1 MTRRDQIARKGID
14 MKSMSYAACLVLF
27 SVCCLLLAIPAN
39 AHHSLYS
46 EFNHDKVVTISGVIS
61 SVEWVNPHIY
71 LYMDAKDPDGG
82 QVKTWAIE
90 TFPPNHMKT
99 RFGLTKAVL
108 VGDGN
113 QTLKLEFN
121 PAANGKLLGWLKSVT
136 YPDGHVIRIVVDPG
150 DPESK

>member
-1 MTRRDQIARKGID
+1 
-14 MKSMSYAACLVLF
+14 MKTKLSAIYAVVFA
-27 SVCCLLLAIPAN
+27 VCGLIFALPVM

-46 EFNHDKVVTISGVIS
+46 EFDHNKTVTLTGVIS

-71 LYMDAKDPDGG
+71 IYVDAKDKDGA
-82 QVKTWAIE
+82 VKTWAVE

-108 VGDGN
+108 VGDGK
-113 QTLKLEFN
+113 QILSIDVN
-121 PAANGKLLGWLKSVT
+121 PATNGKLLGWMKAVT

-150 DPESK
+150 DPEYK

>member
-1 MTRRDQIARKGID
+1 MKITFHAVCAVSLAVCALFIA
-14 MKSMSYAACLVLF
+14 L
-27 SVCCLLLAIPAN
+27 PAY

-46 EFNHDKVVTISGVIS
+46 EFNHDKVVTITGVIS

-71 LYMDAKDPDGG
+71 LYMDAKDADG

-99 RFGLTKAVL
+99 RFGLTKAAL

-121 PAANGKLLGWLKSVT
+121 PATNGKALGWLKSVT

>member
-1 MTRRDQIARKGID
+1 
-14 MKSMSYAACLVLF
+14 MKTNFDAVCVVLF
-27 SVCCLLLAIPAN
+27 AVCGVLFAIPAN

-61 SVEWVNPHIY
+61 NVEWVNPHIY
-71 LYMDAKDPDGG
+71 LYMEAKDADGA
-82 QVKTWAIE
+82 VKTWAIE

-121 PAANGKLLGWLKSVT
+121 PATNGKQLGWLKSVT